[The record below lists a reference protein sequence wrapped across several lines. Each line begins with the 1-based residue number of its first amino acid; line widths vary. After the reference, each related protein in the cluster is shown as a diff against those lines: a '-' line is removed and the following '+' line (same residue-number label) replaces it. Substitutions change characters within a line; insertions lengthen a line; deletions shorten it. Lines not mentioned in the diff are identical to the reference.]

1 MSVKQGGNTIAGGG
15 STTTITYDPTT
26 KTLTWS

>member
-15 STTTITYDPTT
+15 SSTITYDATT